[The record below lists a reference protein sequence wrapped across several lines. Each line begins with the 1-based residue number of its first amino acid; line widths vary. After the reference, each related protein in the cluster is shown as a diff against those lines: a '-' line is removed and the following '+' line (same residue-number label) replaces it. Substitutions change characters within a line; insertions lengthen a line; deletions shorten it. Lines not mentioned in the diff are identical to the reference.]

1 MSPITYRLCG
11 LGQYRESRAQYSR
24 EECSAPARARRR
36 LEISLPDG
44 TRYNIDLDEKT
55 GTSMK
60 IRPETAMAM
69 AAVMGPAMMKDAK
82 TKDLPSR
89 QVLDKSCAGKE
100 VTVASM
106 RITTRMWTWKGIPLR
121 SEMESQG
128 GGKPIV
134 IEVSSLNVGPVPAEK
149 FQVPTGVKIQ
159 DTSGNWRK
167 VLQ

>member
-1 MSPITYRLCG
+1 
-11 LGQYRESRAQYSR
+11 
-24 EECSAPARARRR
+24 
-36 LEISLPDG
+36 
-44 TRYNIDLDEKT
+44 
-55 GTSMK
+55 MK